1 MYKQETARIKAAM
14 VLHALEQDLGDYV
27 RTEHIE
33 IQADGVANS
42 VAVRLSEKSAGKPK
56 PSINQIIEATFL
68 GEILNIATTAA
79 NSTAD
84 KDHFLRLKKIFEN
97 LELSEIRNAVSHPN
111 RPFPESYWHRTAALA
126 TDPVIDKIKFTRLI
140 QKYKLACEESL
151 KPPPEEWMNLRRSY
165 IKNNVPDTVDHEL
178 TGLIGRDKDLA
189 KLESE
194 IKNGRN
200 SFIALVARGGIGKTA
215 LTLECLNNIILN
227 PATADWAEA
236 VIYCTLKQ
244 ERLTATGIQKLNA
257 ASTIEELKV
266 ELKDS
271 INYVLLEDC
280 HSLEDLY
287 EKHEKT
293 KLLIT
298 IDNLETLLR
307 DNPENFTTLI
317 DNFPRDW
324 KVLVTSRL
332 PVDSAKN
339 TPLESLTRQ
348 SSLFLARKYF
358 LSRGYSHIE
367 ADTLERIGKSSNDN
381 PLAIRLI
388 ADLYLAGKD
397 IDNAISIAANEIT
410 SFSFSNL
417 VDALSEDSILVLEG
431 LFSLGNANRALLVE
445 TLEISLDRIA
455 SAIGQLGKTSL
466 LIRKTNE
473 ALEEIYSIDESI
485 RELLRV
491 SPKDADLRRQV
502 NANIGKLRLVET
514 SVIKK
519 QSEQKRTF
527 LDRDFIPRDAPLS
540 LIPIIDKLNTAI
552 SKRNSLIIK
561 DIDSKLR
568 SIEELY
574 TNSTLFFKQ
583 LTRISY
589 FFGDQINEEVAL
601 QSMLKISPKDPYA
614 LLSLGY
620 LYRSQQKLPEALAQF
635 DLLMTEGWDG
645 IEESGVT
652 AAISIHQGYIS
663 TLVFMQ
669 RYDEVIRITND
680 WKSRGAFRLVY
691 GVARASTFRHLCES
705 TTIQKSQARIHMES
719 ATTVLSALTAFEG
732 SPTPILK
739 EQIKVIRN
747 LPGIL
752 VDLEDSPQDR
762 QTALRL
768 LKYAYNLLPQ
778 IRGKLD
784 GHEDLIHNKLQ
795 QISIDG
801 NPFFHQDRG
810 SENLDEINFPRK
822 PIPENYHLAEIY
834 YIPSSSSFPTF
845 MFARDEDGKSYFL
858 QSEKFQRGDWAN
870 WILLKIGSSVAVQR
884 VQSKSGST
892 DYRAT
897 DIISI

>member
-1 MYKQETARIKAAM
+1 MF
-14 VLHALEQDLGDYV
+14 
-27 RTEHIE
+27 RT
-33 IQADGVANS
+33 S
-42 VAVRLSEKSAGKPK
+42 
-56 PSINQIIEATFL
+56 
-68 GEILNIATTAA
+68 
-79 NSTAD
+79 
-84 KDHFLRLKKIFEN
+84 
-97 LELSEIRNAVSHPN
+97 
-111 RPFPESYWHRTAALA
+111 
-126 TDPVIDKIKFTRLI
+126 
-140 QKYKLACEESL
+140 
-151 KPPPEEWMNLRRSY
+151 
-165 IKNNVPDTVDHEL
+165 L

-236 VIYCTLKQ
+236 IIYCTLKQ
-244 ERLTATGIQKLNA
+244 EQLTATGIQKLNA
-257 ASTIEELKV
+257 ASTIEELKS
-266 ELKDS
+266 ELKNS

-280 HSLEDLY
+280 RSLEDLY

-307 DNPENFTTLI
+307 DNPEKFTTLI

-358 LSRGYSHIE
+358 LGRGYSNIE

-473 ALEEIYSIDESI
+473 AFEEIYSIDESI

-491 SPKDADLRRQV
+491 SPKDADLRRRV

-519 QSEQKRTF
+519 QSEQKRTL
-527 LDRDFIPRDAPLS
+527 LDRDFIPKDAPVS
-540 LIPIIDKLNTAI
+540 LIPIIDNLKDVLNNSI
-552 SKRNSLIIK
+552 S
-561 DIDSKLR
+561 
-568 SIEELY
+568 
-574 TNSTLFFKQ
+574 
-583 LTRISY
+583 
-589 FFGDQINEEVAL
+589 
-601 QSMLKISPKDPYA
+601 
-614 LLSLGY
+614 
-620 LYRSQQKLPEALAQF
+620 
-635 DLLMTEGWDG
+635 
-645 IEESGVT
+645 
-652 AAISIHQGYIS
+652 
-663 TLVFMQ
+663 
-669 RYDEVIRITND
+669 
-680 WKSRGAFRLVY
+680 
-691 GVARASTFRHLCES
+691 
-705 TTIQKSQARIHMES
+705 
-719 ATTVLSALTAFEG
+719 
-732 SPTPILK
+732 
-739 EQIKVIRN
+739 
-747 LPGIL
+747 
-752 VDLEDSPQDR
+752 
-762 QTALRL
+762 
-768 LKYAYNLLPQ
+768 
-778 IRGKLD
+778 
-784 GHEDLIHNKLQ
+784 
-795 QISIDG
+795 
-801 NPFFHQDRG
+801 
-810 SENLDEINFPRK
+810 
-822 PIPENYHLAEIY
+822 
-834 YIPSSSSFPTF
+834 
-845 MFARDEDGKSYFL
+845 
-858 QSEKFQRGDWAN
+858 
-870 WILLKIGSSVAVQR
+870 
-884 VQSKSGST
+884 
-892 DYRAT
+892 
-897 DIISI
+897 